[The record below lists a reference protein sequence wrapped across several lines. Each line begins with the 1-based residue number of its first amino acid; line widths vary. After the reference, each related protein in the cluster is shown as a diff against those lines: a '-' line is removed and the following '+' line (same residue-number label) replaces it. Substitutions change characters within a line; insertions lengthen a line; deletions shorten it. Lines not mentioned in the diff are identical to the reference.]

1 MSTNTT
7 ALKYVQNDLCVLPF
21 CNQFKF
27 KWFSMA
33 IEIYHDM
40 LKAELVLNF
49 ICIVFITVA
58 GAYYLYDYAK
68 WRF

>member
-1 MSTNTT
+1 
-7 ALKYVQNDLCVLPF
+7 
-21 CNQFKF
+21 
-27 KWFSMA
+27 MA

-68 WRF
+68 